1 MMLMEERW
9 QFELNLRESLI
20 CPKLINPIIMQY
32 AIETTSITKNFD
44 EITAVNKISI
54 TVKPGELF
62 GLLGPNGAGK
72 TTLINMLST
81 MIEPSSGNALV
92 WGHDVVKEA
101 DDVRQNI
108 GVVFQDTTL
117 DDRLTGRENLDLHGR
132 LYGLDGKTRKVRI
145 KEVLSLVELTERADA
160 IVKTYSGGMMRR
172 LEIARGLM
180 HHPHVLFL
188 DEPTLGLDPQTR
200 LHIWD
205 YIKLLNK
212 EEGVTIMLTTHY
224 MEEADNLCD
233 RIAIIDHG
241 EIVALDTPQVLK
253 NMLGGDVI
261 TLELE
266 KPGDIEKLCSAYQKD
281 GCANTVSKKH
291 NEVFITVKNG
301 EREIPHVLALAS
313 GAGISIAS
321 VSLRK
326 PTLDDVFIHYT
337 GRAIRDKEVTE
348 VEKVGYKMRSRRK

>member
-1 MMLMEERW
+1 ML
-9 QFELNLRESLI
+9 
-20 CPKLINPIIMQY
+20 Y
-32 AIETTSITKNFD
+32 AIETSGITKRF
-44 EITAVNKISI
+44 EEVTAVNNISI
-54 TVKPGELF
+54 SVKPGELF

-81 MIEPSSGNALV
+81 MVEPSGGNALV

-101 DDVRQNI
+101 DLVRQNI

-132 LYGLDGKTRKVRI
+132 LYGLDGKTRKKRI
-145 KEVLSLVELTERADA
+145 QDVLSLVELTERADV

-180 HHPHVLFL
+180 HHPKVLFL

-200 LHIWD
+200 LHIWE
-205 YIKLLNK
+205 YIHKLNK
-212 EEGVTIMLTTHY
+212 EEAVTILLTTHY
-224 MEEADNLCD
+224 MEEADRLCD
-233 RIAIIDHG
+233 RIAIIDYG
-241 EIVALDTPQVLK
+241 QIVALDTPQDLK

-261 TLELE
+261 TLGLE
-266 KPGDIEKLCSAYQKD
+266 DPRDVGKLCSSYQKD
-281 GCANTVSKKH
+281 GCANIVEGKK
-291 NEVFITVKNG
+291 NEVFITVNNG
-301 EREIPHVLALAS
+301 ERQIPHILALAS
-313 GAGISIAS
+313 QAGIPIIS

-337 GRAIRDKEVTE
+337 GRAIRDKEVSGME
-348 VEKVGYKMRSRRK
+348 EVGYKMRSRRK

>member
-1 MMLMEERW
+1 
-9 QFELNLRESLI
+9 
-20 CPKLINPIIMQY
+20 MQY
-32 AIETTSITKNFD
+32 AIETSGITKRFED
-44 EITAVNKISI
+44 VTAVNNINIS
-54 TVKPGELF
+54 VKPGELF

-72 TTLINMLST
+72 TTLISMLST
-81 MIEPSSGNALV
+81 MIEPSGGRALV
-92 WGHDVVKEA
+92 WGHDVMKEA
-101 DDVRQNI
+101 GNVRQNI

-132 LYGLDGKTRKVRI
+132 LYGLDRNTRKKRI
-145 KEVLSLVELTERADA
+145 EDVLSLVELTERADA

-205 YIKLLNK
+205 YINKLNRD
-212 EEGVTIMLTTHY
+212 EGVTILLTTHY
-224 MEEADNLCD
+224 MEEADKLCD

-241 EIVALDTPQVLK
+241 EIVALDTPQDLK

-261 TLELE
+261 TLELKNQE
-266 KPGDIEKLCSAYQKD
+266 DADNLCNSYKKN
-281 GCANTVSKKH
+281 GCAKIATKKQ
-291 NEVFITVKNG
+291 NEVFITVSNG
-301 EREIPHVLALAS
+301 ERQIPHVLAIAS
-313 GAGISIAS
+313 KEGIPILS

-326 PTLDDVFIHYT
+326 PTLDDVFIHHT
-337 GRAIRDKEVTE
+337 GRAIRDKEVGVME
-348 VEKVGYKMRSRRK
+348 EVGYKMRTRRK

>member
-1 MMLMEERW
+1 ML
-9 QFELNLRESLI
+9 
-20 CPKLINPIIMQY
+20 Y
-32 AIETTSITKNFD
+32 AIETSGITKRF
-44 EITAVNKISI
+44 EEVAAVNNISI
-54 TVKPGELF
+54 SVKPGELF

-81 MIEPSSGNALV
+81 MIEPSGGSALV
-92 WGHDVVKEA
+92 WGNDVVKEA
-101 DDVRQNI
+101 DQVRQNI

-132 LYGLDGKTRKVRI
+132 LYGLDGKTRKNRI
-145 KEVLSLVELTERADA
+145 RDVLSLVELTERADV

-200 LHIWD
+200 LHIWE
-205 YIKLLNK
+205 YIHKLNR
-212 EEGVTIMLTTHY
+212 EQGVTILLTTHY
-224 MEEADNLCD
+224 MEEADKLCD
-233 RIAIIDHG
+233 RIAIIDYG
-241 EIVALDTPQVLK
+241 QIVALDTPQDLK

-261 TLELE
+261 TLGLE
-266 KPGDIEKLCSAYQKD
+266 DPGDVGKLCSSYQKD
-281 GCANTVSKKH
+281 GCANIVTGKQ
-291 NEVFITVKNG
+291 NEVFITVNNG
-301 EREIPHVLALAS
+301 ERQIPHILALAS
-313 GAGISIAS
+313 RAGIPILT

-337 GRAIRDKEVTE
+337 GRAIRDKEVSGME
-348 VEKVGYKMRSRRK
+348 EVGYKMRSRRK

>member
-1 MMLMEERW
+1 ML
-9 QFELNLRESLI
+9 
-20 CPKLINPIIMQY
+20 Y
-32 AIETTSITKNFD
+32 AIETSGITKRF
-44 EITAVNKISI
+44 EEVTAVNNISI
-54 TVKPGELF
+54 SVKPGELF

-81 MIEPSSGNALV
+81 MVEPSGGNALV

-101 DDVRQNI
+101 DLVRQNI

-132 LYGLDGKTRKVRI
+132 LYGLDGKTRKKRTQD
-145 KEVLSLVELTERADA
+145 VLSLVELTERADF

-180 HHPHVLFL
+180 HHPKVLFL

-200 LHIWD
+200 LHIWE
-205 YIKLLNK
+205 YIHKLNK
-212 EEGVTIMLTTHY
+212 EEGVTILLTTHY
-224 MEEADNLCD
+224 MEEADRLCD
-233 RIAIIDHG
+233 RIAIIDYG
-241 EIVALDTPQVLK
+241 QIVALDTPQDLK

-261 TLELE
+261 TLGLE
-266 KPGDIEKLCSAYQKD
+266 DPGDVGRLCSSYQKD
-281 GCANTVSKKH
+281 GCANIVEGKQ
-291 NEVFITVKNG
+291 NEVFITVNNG
-301 EREIPHVLALAS
+301 ERQIPHILALAS
-313 GAGISIAS
+313 QAGIPIIS

-337 GRAIRDKEVTE
+337 GRAIRDKEVSGME
-348 VEKVGYKMRSRRK
+348 EVGYKMRSRRK

>member
-1 MMLMEERW
+1 
-9 QFELNLRESLI
+9 
-20 CPKLINPIIMQY
+20 
-32 AIETTSITKNFD
+32 
-44 EITAVNKISI
+44 
-54 TVKPGELF
+54 
-62 GLLGPNGAGK
+62 
-72 TTLINMLST
+72 
-81 MIEPSSGNALV
+81 
-92 WGHDVVKEA
+92 
-101 DDVRQNI
+101 
-108 GVVFQDTTL
+108 
-117 DDRLTGRENLDLHGR
+117 
-132 LYGLDGKTRKVRI
+132 
-145 KEVLSLVELTERADA
+145 
-160 IVKTYSGGMMRR
+160 MMRR

-224 MEEADNLCD
+224 MEEADQLCD

-241 EIVALDTPQVLK
+241 EIVALNTPQILK
-253 NMLGGDVI
+253 SMLGGDVI
-261 TLELE
+261 TLGLE

-281 GCANTVSKKH
+281 GCAKTVSKKE

-301 EREIPHVLALAS
+301 EHEIPHVLFLAS
-313 GAGISIAS
+313 SAGISITS

-348 VEKVGYKMRSRRK
+348 IEKVGYKMRSRRK

>member
-1 MMLMEERW
+1 
-9 QFELNLRESLI
+9 
-20 CPKLINPIIMQY
+20 MQY
-32 AIETTSITKNFD
+32 AIETSAITRNFD
-44 EITAVNKISI
+44 DITAVNKISI
-54 TVKPGELF
+54 NVKPGELF

-81 MIEPSSGNALV
+81 MTEPTGGSALV

-101 DDVRQNI
+101 DAVRQNI

-132 LYGLDGKTRKVRI
+132 LYGLDGKTRKDRI
-145 KEVLSLVELTERADA
+145 REVLSLVELTERSDA

-205 YIKLLNK
+205 YIKILNK

-241 EIVALDTPQVLK
+241 EIVALNSPVNLK
-253 NMLGGDVI
+253 SMLGGDVI
-261 TLELE
+261 KLELKE
-266 KPGDIEKLCSAYQKD
+266 PGDIEKLCGVYRKD
-281 GCANTVSKKH
+281 GCANTVSNTH
-291 NEVFITVKNG
+291 GEVFITVNNG

-313 GAGISIAS
+313 GAGISITA

-348 VEKVGYKMRSRRK
+348 IEKVGYKMRSRRK

>member
-1 MMLMEERW
+1 
-9 QFELNLRESLI
+9 
-20 CPKLINPIIMQY
+20 MQY
-32 AIETTSITKNFD
+32 AIETSAITKSFD

-54 TVKPGELF
+54 AVKPGELF

-81 MIEPSSGNALV
+81 MIEPSAGSAFV
-92 WGHDVVKEA
+92 WDHNVVKEA
-101 DDVRQNI
+101 DAVRQNI

-132 LYGLDGKTRKVRI
+132 LYGLDGKTRKDRI

-205 YIKLLNK
+205 YIKLLNREK
-212 EEGVTIMLTTHY
+212 GVTIMLTTHY
-224 MEEADNLCD
+224 MEEADKLCD

-241 EIVALDTPQVLK
+241 EIVALDSPQILK

-266 KPGDIEKLCSAYQKD
+266 KPGDIEILCNAYQKD
-281 GCANTVSKKH
+281 GCANTVSKKL

-313 GAGISIAS
+313 GAGISITS

-337 GRAIRDKEVTE
+337 GRAIRDKEVSGME
-348 VEKVGYKMRSRRK
+348 EVGYKMRSRRK